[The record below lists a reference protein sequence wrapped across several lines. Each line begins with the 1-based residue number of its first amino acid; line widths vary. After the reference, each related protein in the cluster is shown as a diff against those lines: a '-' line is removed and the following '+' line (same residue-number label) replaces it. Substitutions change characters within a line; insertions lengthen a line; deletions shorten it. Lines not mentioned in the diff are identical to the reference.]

1 MSVVRQ
7 QADSFTVKE
16 FVHGFMAPNLPV
28 AIQGVTEDW
37 PCRLDWL
44 HADGSI
50 NIQAMESS
58 LGDAAVCVTHTS
70 EPPDGKAEDCPDTSE
85 MTFRQYAGW
94 WRDHTGQRNKGGC
107 SSAGSLATLVS
118 DTPPSVPLSPPL
130 LYMKDFHLNSAC
142 PHYKAY
148 HTPPYFQDDWL
159 NEYHDA
165 TAAPTHPLP
174 FPTLPE
180 VHSLCSDSDVMV
192 PPVFMT
198 SSQQSAGAPLNSTP
212 ALQPAVSLSPV
223 VHAHHQGADP
233 ECVGGCTV
241 PASSEAV
248 PDAVAT
254 SDYRFLYL
262 GVAGTRTPLHAD
274 VFRSF
279 SWSVN
284 VSGRKRW
291 SLLPPQHTHLLYDK
305 FARTMAPH
313 MDVERFSADQHE
325 RFANVAAAR
334 ALAIPYTQEA
344 GEALFVPSG
353 WYHTVENL
361 CDTLSINHNWFNGH
375 NLTWVT
381 DYLLSEHAAAT
392 AAIEDCRP
400 LCNSHEEFESLV
412 QRNLAANVGMD
423 LPGVSRLLHHIQHRA
438 EAELCTLASCE
449 QSPDGGSMAL
459 KTTNLQAPPDRT
471 SAHQPALCTSK
482 EAGTKR
488 QSTGRGTV
496 DAALDRYSAG
506 VYSPAVLLKAFVQE
520 VGEGLASVTSLHLRV
535 KNSGTSSVTLAML
548 WEAVAVLLGACT
560 KLTCFSYTGHTLPL
574 AFLHT
579 LGAVCPLMTTF
590 NTWAR
595 TNDGQNLQDV
605 IGLLPSVLPQL
616 HSLGLGSGPLP
627 NMSGNTSVRSLELYC
642 FDFKASSEWLCL
654 PPQLRTLKCDN
665 VCVGPP
671 AKSLEGNA
679 SLQSL
684 LTLIVFNR
692 AMSLKTLT
700 EMLQAAP
707 ALQEIQ
713 IDGHC
718 PEDASSNPC
727 SNRAEFGMALQA
739 HDTLTGHSTS
749 TESPSVQALSILFLA
764 SAIPFIVFGFLD
776 NSIMLVAGEEID
788 ARLGVNLGITMLAS
802 AGLGNTLADVI
813 GVGVS
818 TSIEVG
824 VGCCRSFRNDV

>member
-438 EAELCTLASCE
+438 EAEL
-449 QSPDGGSMAL
+449 
-459 KTTNLQAPPDRT
+459 
-471 SAHQPALCTSK
+471 
-482 EAGTKR
+482 
-488 QSTGRGTV
+488 
-496 DAALDRYSAG
+496 
-506 VYSPAVLLKAFVQE
+506 
-520 VGEGLASVTSLHLRV
+520 
-535 KNSGTSSVTLAML
+535 
-548 WEAVAVLLGACT
+548 
-560 KLTCFSYTGHTLPL
+560 
-574 AFLHT
+574 
-579 LGAVCPLMTTF
+579 
-590 NTWAR
+590 
-595 TNDGQNLQDV
+595 
-605 IGLLPSVLPQL
+605 
-616 HSLGLGSGPLP
+616 
-627 NMSGNTSVRSLELYC
+627 
-642 FDFKASSEWLCL
+642 
-654 PPQLRTLKCDN
+654 
-665 VCVGPP
+665 
-671 AKSLEGNA
+671 
-679 SLQSL
+679 
-684 LTLIVFNR
+684 
-692 AMSLKTLT
+692 
-700 EMLQAAP
+700 
-707 ALQEIQ
+707 
-713 IDGHC
+713 
-718 PEDASSNPC
+718 
-727 SNRAEFGMALQA
+727 AEFGMALQA

-818 TSIEVG
+818 TSIEAAVRKLPFLRDSPKLSQHQLASRSAKVVKTLGACSG
-824 VGCCRSFRNDV
+824 VALGCVLGLAPLLVSGHFWQPL